1 MKARLFAGATLAI
14 FAVSGAAVER
24 VPYLHAV
31 LAFSDAYTVT
41 KVDDRLVRNGASVN
55 VVAQVSYMEPQYLP
69 QTKTTA
75 SSFAMRVTI
84 DCDSHRLDVTEMTF
98 FDDKDHA
105 LFTSQDNAGWTSPK
119 RGTSGASLIAYS
131 CRVGKWP

>member
-1 MKARLFAGATLAI
+1 MKARLFAGAALTI

-31 LAFSDAYTVT
+31 FAFSDAETFT
-41 KVDDRLVRNGASVN
+41 KVDDRFVRNGASVK

-75 SSFAMRVTI
+75 SSFTMRVTI
-84 DCDSHRLDVTEMTF
+84 DCDSHQLDVAEITF

-105 LFTSQDNAGWTSPK
+105 LFTSQDNAGWASPK
-119 RGTSGASLIAYS
+119 QGTSGARLIAYS
-131 CRVGKWP
+131 CRLGKRP